1 MRILPFLV
9 VLCALAACAPTPTPT
24 IAPPT
29 ALPTPVPTNDPTIQR
44 SNYPTIALTT
54 PTPSKIV
61 LRFWH
66 AQPYAHHAA
75 LNALV
80 AKFNA
85 THPDIQALEAH
96 QGSYADLAKNTRDA
110 ITASNPPD
118 LILAYQDDLANLI
131 RQDAMIALA
140 ALMQDPKTGFSADDL
155 KDIFPAFI
163 DRYPDFGNQVYS
175 IAFTRGLQVMY
186 FNLDLVKQA
195 GLSKPPETWD
205 DFSRVCAAIAKNP
218 DTLCYTLNPNA
229 TTFAAWVYNRDG
241 ELMSADGK
249 TIAFNQK
256 AGLDAL
262 NFLSDLFKKKQA
274 NLATR
279 AFQDQLDF
287 AAGKVAFTF
296 DTTNGLAVYDQAI
309 KRAAKPFAWGI
320 APMPRTTRDPV
331 FVSYGPSIAIS
342 KTTPTRQRAAF
353 VFAKWLVENAPSAE
367 WSKATGY
374 FPARA
379 SAKNALADYFKV
391 NPLYA
396 GAFDW
401 LKFSRGE
408 PNSAAWSPMRGFI
421 ADALIAVANGKLP
434 ADALNE
440 ASKNAAEK

>member
-1 MRILPFLV
+1 MRNFLAIAFF
-9 VLCALAACAPTPTPT
+9 CALAACAPTPTPT

-85 THPDIQALEAH
+85 THADIQVFEAH
-96 QGSYADLAKNTRDA
+96 QGSDADLAKNTRGA

-131 RQDAMIALA
+131 RQDALIALD

-163 DRYPDFGNQVYS
+163 DHYPDFGNQVYS
-175 IAFTRGLQVMY
+175 IAFTRSLQVMY
-186 FNLDLVKQA
+186 FNLDLVKPA
-195 GLSKPPETWD
+195 GSSKPPETWD
-205 DFSRVCAAIAKNP
+205 DFSKACAADAKIP
-218 DTLCYTLNPNA
+218 DTVCYTLNPNA
-229 TTFAAWVYNRDG
+229 TTFAAWVYNRGG
-241 ELMSADGK
+241 EMIGADGK

-262 NFLSDLFKKKQA
+262 NFLSDLFKKKHA
-274 NLATR
+274 NLTTR

-296 DTTNGLAVYDQAI
+296 DTTNGLAVYDKAI

-331 FVSYGPSIAIS
+331 FVSYGPSIAIT
-342 KTTPTRQRAAF
+342 KTTPERQRAAF
-353 VFAKWLVENAPSAE
+353 VFAKWLMDAAPNAE

-379 SAKNALADYFKV
+379 SAKSALADYINS
-391 NPLYA
+391 NPLYG

-408 PNSAAWSPMRGFI
+408 PNIAAWSPMRVLI
-421 ADALIAVANGKLP
+421 ADALIAVANGKP
-434 ADALNE
+434 AADALNE
-440 ASKNAAEK
+440 AAKNATGK